1 MYMGK
6 APVDG
11 GGTVSLDRFPHLYGK
26 APDCRRLRPS
36 FRRFPHVY
44 KEDSFYKALP

>member
-1 MYMGK
+1 MYIGK

-36 FRRFPHVY
+36 FRRFPMCMG
-44 KEDSFYKALP
+44 KTLFYKALP